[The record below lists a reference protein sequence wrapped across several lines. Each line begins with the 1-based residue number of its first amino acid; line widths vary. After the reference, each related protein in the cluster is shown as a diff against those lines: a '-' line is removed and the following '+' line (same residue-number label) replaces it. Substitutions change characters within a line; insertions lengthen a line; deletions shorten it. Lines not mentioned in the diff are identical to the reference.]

1 MSKFSTSNNKLG
13 RFIARNEGNIASG
26 LLRESMAKGMKKPAL
41 RRLVSNFIPNRQPK
55 RWLFLVGCY
64 NSGTTILRRVLESHP
79 QITGLPEEGVTL
91 TGAFPD
97 LEQGGWPRM
106 MYANQDL
113 WELPEDGSI
122 AKQAIKDWSLW
133 FPKNV
138 PVFLEKSIDHSTRIE
153 WINRHFENAV
163 FVSITR
169 NGYCVCEGIRRKA
182 FPSGEAKKKIG
193 SAYSLDMLGKQWS
206 AFDEEISGAL
216 TKVPNSISIY
226 YEDFM
231 ANPVDIV
238 EGIFNLASVDSVPIG
253 FHDRTLEI
261 DGVKH
266 ELLDQNKKSL
276 ASLSSEDK
284 SQLTSIMRNSLLRNG
299 YDLL

>member
-1 MSKFSTSNNKLG
+1 LSKFSTSNNKLG

-106 MYANQDL
+106 M
-113 WELPEDGSI
+113 
-122 AKQAIKDWSLW
+122 W